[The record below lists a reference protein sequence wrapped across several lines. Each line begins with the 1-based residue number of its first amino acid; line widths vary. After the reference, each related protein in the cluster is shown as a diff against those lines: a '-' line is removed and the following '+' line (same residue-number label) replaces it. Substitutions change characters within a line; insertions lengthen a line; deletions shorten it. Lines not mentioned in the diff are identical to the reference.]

1 MLKTGGD
8 ALVKSTDTERR
19 LMAARGWGKGKQGVT
34 ANRYGVSLWNNR
46 MF

>member
-8 ALVKSTDTERR
+8 ALAKSTDTER
-19 LMAARGWGKGKQGVT
+19 LMAARGWGKGKRGVT
-34 ANRYGVSLWNNR
+34 ANGYGVSLWNHR